1 MSTPASIT
9 ITPVFVADLLAEGER
24 MPVYVHVIDHPDA
37 RVLVD
42 TGMTE
47 LHPAAADLDPRLR
60 PLSEQDFNLAGI
72 DIVVNTHLHFDHC
85 GGNHLFAGRPI
96 YVQRRELADARS
108 EDDYT
113 IREWVEAPGVRY
125 VPVDGELELLPGLRL
140 VPAPGHTRGMQV
152 VVVETGGRSIVVGGG
167 VAVRCGGLDE
177 PHPEGQL
184 RVRGARPR
192 AGLARARARAVATP
206 HRLRR
211 HAGAPG
217 ASTCEWRAPVIAGW
231 PTAQARPRRPQRSDP
246 DTLTSK

>member
-1 MSTPASIT
+1 MNAPASIT
-9 ITPVFVADLLAEGER
+9 ITPVRVADLLAEGER

-47 LHPAAADLDPRLR
+47 LHPAVADLGPRLR
-60 PLSEQDFNLAGI
+60 PLSEQDFDLAGI

-96 YVQRRELADARS
+96 YVQRRELDDARS

-152 VVVETGGRSIVVGGG
+152 VVVETGGVRSSSAATWRCGSASSTSRPAKASCGCSRSIPSLSGSRTSTSHGDP
-167 VAVRCGGLDE
+167 APSE
-177 PHPEGQL
+177 
-184 RVRGARPR
+184 ARMS
-192 AGLARARARAVATP
+192 
-206 HRLRR
+206 RR
-211 HAGAPG
+211 
-217 ASTCEWRAPVIAGW
+217 S
-231 PTAQARPRRPQRSDP
+231 
-246 DTLTSK
+246 